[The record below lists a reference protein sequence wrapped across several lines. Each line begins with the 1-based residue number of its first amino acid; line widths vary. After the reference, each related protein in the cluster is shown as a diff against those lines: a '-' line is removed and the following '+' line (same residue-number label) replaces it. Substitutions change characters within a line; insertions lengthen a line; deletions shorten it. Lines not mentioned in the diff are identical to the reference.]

1 MRCSSAAASR
11 SIRSASAC
19 THKPTRLII
28 ACSVTTEMARNQSLP
43 VHFALA
49 GGGHRGLPFKSQAL
63 RLCLLFE
70 AQALRLCL
78 LLEAQ
83 ALRLRRE
90 ARRLRRE
97 ARRLGPLLP
106 PCALFCVP
114 AVSSANSAISSACS
128 VCGVGA
134 PALPALRQGRQRRL
148 VGFSLLVE
156 RASRSPKVRLCSQ
169 WHRRICRARSNVCP
183 WPIQSLSMRASVRA
197 CV

>member
-63 RLCLLFE
+63 RLCLL
-70 AQALRLCL
+70 
-78 LLEAQ
+78 LEAQ

-106 PCALFCVP
+106 PCALLCVP

-148 VGFSLLVE
+148 VGFGLLVE